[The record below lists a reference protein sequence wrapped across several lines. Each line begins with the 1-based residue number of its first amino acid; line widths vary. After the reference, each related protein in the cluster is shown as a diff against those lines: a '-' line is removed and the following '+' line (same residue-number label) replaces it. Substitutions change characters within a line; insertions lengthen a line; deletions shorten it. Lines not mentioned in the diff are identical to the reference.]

1 MAELLQVNVINIGG
15 KNMLVNQ
22 LSVFMENKEGR
33 LEQVL
38 ETLKEGNININ
49 SLSLAETAD
58 YGLLRMIVSDP
69 EAGKNALKDKGF
81 SAMLTPVLAVDVA
94 DEVGQLQVVLTKI
107 TQAGINI
114 EYIYS
119 MKAGGDGA
127 TIIIR
132 TSDLD
137 KTAEV
142 LKV

>member
-1 MAELLQVNVINIGG
+1 
-15 KNMLVNQ
+15 MLINQ

-49 SLSLAETAD
+49 SLSLAETTD

-69 EAGKNALKDKGF
+69 EAGKNALKEKGF

-114 EYIYS
+114 EYVYS

-132 TSDLD
+132 TSDLA
-137 KTAEV
+137 KTEEV
-142 LKV
+142 LSV

>member
-1 MAELLQVNVINIGG
+1 
-15 KNMLVNQ
+15 MLMNQ

-49 SLSLAETAD
+49 SLSLAETTD

-69 EAGKNALKDKGF
+69 EAGKNALKEKGF

-114 EYIYS
+114 EYVYS

-132 TSDLD
+132 TSDLA
-137 KTAEV
+137 KTEEV
-142 LKV
+142 LNA

>member
-1 MAELLQVNVINIGG
+1 
-15 KNMLVNQ
+15 MLVNQ

-49 SLSLAETAD
+49 SLSLAEATD
-58 YGLLRMIVSDP
+58 YGMLRMIVSDP
-69 EAGKNALKDKGF
+69 EAGKTALKAKGF
-81 SAMLTPVLAVDVA
+81 MAKLTPVLAVDVA

-107 TQAGINI
+107 TKAGINI
-114 EYIYS
+114 EYVYS
-119 MKAGGDGA
+119 MKAGNDGA

-132 TSDLD
+132 TSDLE

-142 LKV
+142 LKA

>member
-1 MAELLQVNVINIGG
+1 
-15 KNMLVNQ
+15 MLINQ

-38 ETLKEGNININ
+38 ETLKMENININ
-49 SLSLAETAD
+49 SLSLAETTD
-58 YGLLRMIVSDP
+58 YGLVRMIVSEP
-69 EAGKNALKDKGF
+69 EAARNALKEKGF

-94 DEVGQLQVVLTKI
+94 DEAGQLQEVLMKI
-107 TQAGINI
+107 TKAGINI

-119 MKAGGDGA
+119 MKAGSKGA

-132 TSDLD
+132 TSDLE
-137 KTAEV
+137 KTEGI

>member
-1 MAELLQVNVINIGG
+1 
-15 KNMLVNQ
+15 MLVNQ

>member
-1 MAELLQVNVINIGG
+1 
-15 KNMLVNQ
+15 MLINQ

-38 ETLKEGNININ
+38 ETLADGNININ
-49 SLSLAETAD
+49 SLSLAESTD
-58 YGLLRMIVSDP
+58 YGMLRMIVSDP
-69 EAGKNALKDKGF
+69 EAGEAALKEKGF
-81 SAMLTPVLAVDVA
+81 MARLTPVLAVDVA

-114 EYIYS
+114 EYVYS

-132 TSDLD
+132 TSDLE
-137 KTAEV
+137 KTEEV
-142 LKV
+142 LKA

>member
-1 MAELLQVNVINIGG
+1 
-15 KNMLVNQ
+15 MLINQ

-38 ETLKEGNININ
+38 ETLANGNININ
-49 SLSLAETAD
+49 SLSLAESTD
-58 YGLLRMIVSDP
+58 YGMLRMIVSDP
-69 EAGKNALKDKGF
+69 EAGEAALKEKGF
-81 SAMLTPVLAVDVA
+81 MARLTPVLAVDVA

-114 EYIYS
+114 EYVYS

-132 TSDLD
+132 TSDLE
-137 KTAEV
+137 KTEEV
-142 LKV
+142 LKA

>member
-1 MAELLQVNVINIGG
+1 
-15 KNMLVNQ
+15 MLINQ

-49 SLSLAETAD
+49 SLSLAETTD

-69 EAGKNALKDKGF
+69 EAGKNALKEKGF

-114 EYIYS
+114 EYVYS

-132 TSDLD
+132 TSDLA
-137 KTAEV
+137 KTEEV
-142 LKV
+142 LNA

>member
-1 MAELLQVNVINIGG
+1 
-15 KNMLVNQ
+15 MLVNQ

-49 SLSLAETAD
+49 SLSLAETTD

-69 EAGKNALKDKGF
+69 ETGKSALREKGF

-119 MKAGGDGA
+119 MKAGTDGA

-132 TSDLD
+132 TSDLE
-137 KTAEV
+137 KTEEILNA
-142 LKV
+142 

>member
-1 MAELLQVNVINIGG
+1 
-15 KNMLVNQ
+15 MLINQ

-38 ETLKEGNININ
+38 ETLKEGKININ
-49 SLSLAETAD
+49 SLSLAETTD

-69 EAGKNALKDKGF
+69 EAGKTALKEKGF

-114 EYIYS
+114 EYVYS
-119 MKAGGDGA
+119 MKAGGEGA

-132 TSDLD
+132 TSDLE
-137 KTAEV
+137 KTQEV
-142 LKV
+142 LNA